1 MPTAVANDTAPEVV
15 TYGCR
20 GGTACPGRRRAS
32 SAAATGAT
40 ATSSGRCRT
49 CRSPRPELDP
59 AVLAADDDGLRA
71 VDHVELVVDVVQV
84 VAHRALREVQG
95 PGDLLVRLAAGQEPE
110 HFELA
115 VGEGVGDVALRRPQL
130 AEVHL
135 DAGQQF

>member
-1 MPTAVANDTAPEVV
+1 MSGSSSIAGRASAGARAGSPA
-15 TYGCR
+15 
-20 GGTACPGRRRAS
+20 PGRSAS
-32 SAAATGAT
+32 GAAATVAT

-95 PGDLLVRLAAGQEPE
+95 LGDLLVRLAAGQETE
-110 HFELA
+110 HFELC
-115 VGEGVGDVALRRPQL
+115 LL
-130 AEVHL
+130 YTS
-135 DAGQQF
+135 DAADDLLCVDL

>member
-1 MPTAVANDTAPEVV
+1 MSAPRRSSPAAPMSGSPAVAGRANDGARAESPAP
-15 TYGCR
+15 
-20 GGTACPGRRRAS
+20 GGSAS
-32 SAAATGAT
+32 GAAATVAT

-95 PGDLLVRLAAGQEPE
+95 PGDLLVRLAS
-110 HFELA
+110 
-115 VGEGVGDVALRRPQL
+115 
-130 AEVHL
+130 
-135 DAGQQF
+135 